1 MAFKE
6 MLSKIEDE
14 SLRAELLAEYNKASD
29 KEGWVPQSE
38 VDRRINDVSHKH
50 ILDEKQ
56 MEAKIR
62 QEIEEEARL
71 TAEQKAEKIKSQAE
85 EILKAAKVKENRFNA
100 MSQCIEAGIDK
111 DTIDNM
117 LDFFVTD
124 DTDTTNQNI
133 EKFIKSHTAMQNAIR
148 KDMMQQTPNPQ
159 EGDKSKSVTK
169 EDFDNMSMSDQIA
182 FREAH
187 PELASQFMGK

>member
-1 MAFKE
+1 MTFEE
-6 MLSKIEDE
+6 MLSTIEDD
-14 SLRAELLAEYNKASD
+14 SLRASLLAEYNKAAD
-29 KEGWVPQSE
+29 REGWIPQSE
-38 VDRRINDVSHKH
+38 VDRRINEVSHKH

-62 QEIEEEARL
+62 QQIEEEARL

-85 EILKAAKVKENRFNA
+85 EILKAARMKENRFNA

-111 DTIDNM
+111 DTIDSM
-117 LDFFVTD
+117 LDFFITD
-124 DTDTTNQNI
+124 DIDITNQNV

-148 KDMMQQTPNPQ
+148 KDMMKQTPDPQ